1 MLVAVLPTFA
11 MATPGSESIW
21 LWLGTAGMTL
31 GTLYFVA
38 RGWGVDDPEQQ
49 RFYIITIFIT
59 AIASAAYFAMAT
71 GFGLT
76 QVTVNGQVLDIYW
89 GRYADWLFT
98 TPLLLL
104 DLALLARA
112 SKNTIY
118 TLVGLD
124 VLMIGTGVIGALAAS
139 SAAIRIVW
147 WAISTVFLLFLLYF
161 LIRALNEA
169 ATTQS
174 PEVRKLTTTL
184 RNLLI
189 VLWLAYPVV
198 WILGTE
204 GTIGIIPLYWE
215 TAAFMVLD
223 LTAKVGFGFILL
235 RSHSVLEAATQPTG
249 AAPTAD

>member
-1 MLVAVLPTFA
+1 

-38 RGWGVDDPEQQ
+38 RGWGVEDAEQQ

-139 SAAIRIVW
+139 SAFVRIVW

-161 LIRALNEA
+161 LLRALSEA
-169 ATTQS
+169 AERQT

-184 RNLLI
+184 RNMLV

-223 LTAKVGFGFILL
+223 LTAKVGFGFVLL
-235 RSHSVLEAATQPTG
+235 RSHSILEAATQSTG

>member
-1 MLVAVLPTFA
+1 

-38 RGWGVDDPEQQ
+38 RGWGVEDREQQ

-104 DLALLARA
+104 DLALLAKADR
-112 SKNTIY
+112 NTIY

-161 LIRALNEA
+161 LIRTLAEA
-169 ATTQS
+169 ATRQS

-184 RNLLI
+184 RNMLI

-223 LTAKVGFGFILL
+223 LTAKVGFGFVLL
-235 RSHSVLEAATQPTG
+235 RSHSILEQATQSTG
-249 AAPTAD
+249 ATPTAD

>member
-1 MLVAVLPTFA
+1 

-124 VLMIGTGVIGALAAS
+124 VLMIGTGVIGALATS
-139 SAAIRIVW
+139 SAAVRIVW

-169 ATTQS
+169 ATRQT
-174 PEVRKLTTTL
+174 PEVRKLTSTL

-223 LTAKVGFGFILL
+223 LTAKVGFGFVLL
-235 RSHSVLEAATQPTG
+235 RSHSVLEAATQPAG

>member
-1 MLVAVLPTFA
+1 

-21 LWLGTAGMTL
+21 LWHGTAGMTL

-38 RGWGVDDPEQQ
+38 RGWGVEDEEQQ

-76 QVTVNGQVLDIYW
+76 EVTVNGQVLDIYW

-104 DLALLARA
+104 DLALLAKA
-112 SKNTIY
+112 SRNTIY

-139 SAAIRIVW
+139 SATIRIVW

-169 ATTQS
+169 ATRQT

-184 RNLLI
+184 RNMLI

-215 TAAFMVLD
+215 TAVFMVLD
-223 LTAKVGFGFILL
+223 LTAKVGFGFVLL
-235 RSHSVLEAATQPTG
+235 RSHSVLEAATQSTAAG
-249 AAPTAD
+249 ATAD

>member
-1 MLVAVLPTFA
+1 

-139 SAAIRIVW
+139 SATVRIVW

-169 ATTQS
+169 ATRQT
-174 PEVRKLTTTL
+174 PEVRKLTSTL

-189 VLWLAYPVV
+189 VLWLAYPIV

>member
-1 MLVAVLPTFA
+1 

-38 RGWGVDDPEQQ
+38 RGWGVEDQEQQ

-118 TLVGLD
+118 TLIGLD

-139 SAAIRIVW
+139 SAFVRIVW

-161 LIRALNEA
+161 LIRALDEA
-169 ATTQS
+169 ATRQS
-174 PEVRKLTTTL
+174 AEVRKLTTTL
-184 RNLLI
+184 RNMLI

-223 LTAKVGFGFILL
+223 LTAKVGFGFVLL
-235 RSHSVLEAATQPTG
+235 RSHSILEAATQSTG
-249 AAPTAD
+249 AAATAD

>member
-1 MLVAVLPTFA
+1 

-38 RGWGVDDPEQQ
+38 RGWGVEDAEQQ

-118 TLVGLD
+118 TLIGLD

-139 SAAIRIVW
+139 SAFVRIVW

-161 LIRALNEA
+161 LLRALSEA
-169 ATTQS
+169 AERQT
-174 PEVRKLTTTL
+174 PEVRKLTATL
-184 RNLLI
+184 RNMLI

-223 LTAKVGFGFILL
+223 LTAKVGFGFVLL
-235 RSHSVLEAATQPTG
+235 RSHSILEAATQSTG

>member
-1 MLVAVLPTFA
+1 

-21 LWLGTAGMTL
+21 LWIGTAGMTL

-38 RGWGVDDPEQQ
+38 RGWGVEDEEQQ
-49 RFYIITIFIT
+49 RFYVITIFIT
-59 AIASAAYFAMAT
+59 AIASVAYFAMAT

-124 VLMIGTGVIGALAAS
+124 VLMIGTGVVGALAS
-139 SAAIRIVW
+139 TSATIRIVW

-161 LIRALNEA
+161 LIRTLGEA
-169 ATTQS
+169 AARQT
-174 PEVRKLTTTL
+174 PEVRKLTSTL
-184 RNLLI
+184 RNMLI
-189 VLWLAYPVV
+189 VLWLAYPIV

-223 LTAKVGFGFILL
+223 LTAKVGFGFVLL
-235 RSHSVLEAATQPTG
+235 RSHSVLEAATQPAGTT
-249 AAPTAD
+249 PTAD

>member
-1 MLVAVLPTFA
+1 

-38 RGWGVDDPEQQ
+38 RGWGVEDEEQK

-104 DLALLARA
+104 DLALLAKA
-112 SKNTIY
+112 SRNTIY

-169 ATTQS
+169 ATRQTAD
-174 PEVRKLTTTL
+174 VRKLTTTL
-184 RNLLI
+184 RNMLI

-204 GTIGIIPLYWE
+204 GTIGILPLYWE
-215 TAAFMVLD
+215 TAVFMVLD
-223 LTAKVGFGFILL
+223 LTAKVGFGFVLL
-235 RSHSVLEAATQPTG
+235 RSHSVLEEAAQTSGT
-249 AAPTAD
+249 ASTAD

>member
-1 MLVAVLPTFA
+1 

-38 RGWGVDDPEQQ
+38 RGWGVEDEEQQ
-49 RFYIITIFIT
+49 RFYVITIFIT
-59 AIASAAYFAMAT
+59 AIASVAYFTMAT

-104 DLALLARA
+104 DLALLAKA
-112 SKNTIY
+112 SRNTIY

-124 VLMIGTGVIGALAAS
+124 VLMIGTGVLGALTAS

-169 ATTQS
+169 ATRQT
-174 PEVRKLTTTL
+174 PEVRKLTSTL

-204 GTIGIIPLYWE
+204 GTLNIIPLYWE

-223 LTAKVGFGFILL
+223 LTAKVGFGFVLL
-235 RSHSVLEAATQPTG
+235 RSHSVLEQASQPAGAT
-249 AAPTAD
+249 PTAD

>member
-1 MLVAVLPTFA
+1 

-21 LWLGTAGMTL
+21 LWLGTAGMTI
-31 GTLYFVA
+31 GTFYFIA
-38 RGWGVDDPEQQ
+38 RGWGVEDEEQQ
-49 RFYIITIFIT
+49 RFYLITIFIT

-118 TLVGLD
+118 TLIGLD

-139 SAAIRIVW
+139 SPFVRIVW

-161 LIRALNEA
+161 LIRALDEA
-169 ATTQS
+169 ATRQS
-174 PEVRKLTTTL
+174 AEVRKLTTTL
-184 RNLLI
+184 RNMLI

-215 TAAFMVLD
+215 TAVFMVLD
-223 LTAKVGFGFILL
+223 LTAKVGFGFVLL
-235 RSHSVLEAATQPTG
+235 RSHSILEAATQSTG
-249 AAPTAD
+249 AAATAD

>member
-1 MLVAVLPTFA
+1 
-11 MATPGSESIW
+11 
-21 LWLGTAGMTL
+21 MTL
-31 GTLYFVA
+31 GTFYFIA
-38 RGWGVDDPEQQ
+38 RGWGVEDEEQQ
-49 RFYIITIFIT
+49 RFYLITIFIT

-139 SAAIRIVW
+139 SAFIRIVW

-161 LIRALNEA
+161 LIRTLSEA
-169 ATTQS
+169 ATRQS

-184 RNLLI
+184 RNMLI

-223 LTAKVGFGFILL
+223 LTAKVGFGFVLL
-235 RSHSVLEAATQPTG
+235 RSHSVLEAAMQSTTAG
-249 AAPTAD
+249 ATAD

>member
-1 MLVAVLPTFA
+1 

-124 VLMIGTGVIGALAAS
+124 VLMIGTGVIGALATS
-139 SAAIRIVW
+139 SAAVRIVW

-169 ATTQS
+169 ATRQT
-174 PEVRKLTTTL
+174 PEVRKLTSTL

-235 RSHSVLEAATQPTG
+235 RSHSVLEAATQPAG

>member
-1 MLVAVLPTFA
+1 
-11 MATPGSESIW
+11 
-21 LWLGTAGMTL
+21 MTL

-38 RGWGVDDPEQQ
+38 RGWGIEDEEQQ
-49 RFYIITIFIT
+49 RFYVITIFIT

-104 DLALLARA
+104 DLALLAKA
-112 SKNTIY
+112 SRNTIY

-124 VLMIGTGVIGALAAS
+124 VLMIGTGVVGALAAS
-139 SAAIRIVW
+139 SALIRIVW

-169 ATTQS
+169 ATRQT

-184 RNLLI
+184 RNMLI
-189 VLWLAYPVV
+189 ALWLAYPLV

-204 GTIGIIPLYWE
+204 GTIGILPLYWE
-215 TAAFMVLD
+215 TAVFMTLD
-223 LTAKVGFGFILL
+223 LTAKVGFGFVLL
-235 RSHSVLEAATQPTG
+235 RSHSVLEAATQSTDVG
-249 AAPTAD
+249 ATAD